1 MNWKTLIAILLLP
14 MYWWCDLPP
23 FWSPV
28 ELAEY
33 SVLSPEG
40 SRCESAPFLAHYPKV
55 FPVILFEKIPASRVV
70 RNGDGTSE
78 QRDDTYQLH

>member
-1 MNWKTLIAILLLP
+1 MNWKTLIAILLLLP

-28 ELAEY
+28 DLAEY

-40 SRCESAPFLAHYPKV
+40 SRC
-55 FPVILFEKIPASRVV
+55 
-70 RNGDGTSE
+70 
-78 QRDDTYQLH
+78 